1 MEELMTG
8 SYCNLFGVIAATLLA
23 SAGSGYGW
31 GDEGHEIVA
40 TIAANILATESPA
53 TLEKINALLAMDR
66 TGLVPDTGIARE
78 ATWADKFRESGTEAR
93 EATESWHFVDTDF
106 DHANTSQA
114 CDHPPFNGPAS
125 EGPSPDCVIDKIDQF
140 RRELRSGQTSPQER
154 LKALQFLLHFVGDI
168 HQPLHVITRI
178 DPDIGHDDRGGNC
191 VGILHGNAHTPI
203 RLHSYWDTNLVVAAL
218 TRDPAEAAS
227 SLMSLLTPVSREKWA
242 GGDASA
248 WASEAYDIAKA
259 KVYAGVI
266 DHAPAETGFIF
277 RGFDGRPD
285 EKCGPSKVYE
295 ITSAYDITAKGVV
308 KEQLAKAGLRLAD
321 VLKESFP

>member
-1 MEELMTG
+1 MKR
-8 SYCNLFGVIAATLLA
+8 SYCNMFGVALAALLM
-23 SAGSGYGW
+23 SEGPGFGW

-40 TIAANILATESPA
+40 TVAANILKTESPA
-53 TLEKINALLAMDR
+53 TLQKVNALVAMDR
-66 TGLVPDTGIARE
+66 TGLVRGTGIASE
-78 ATWADKFRESGTEAR
+78 ATWADKFRESSNEAR
-93 EATESWHFVDTDF
+93 DATQNWHFVDTDF
-106 DHANTSQA
+106 DHANMAQA
-114 CDHPPFNGPAS
+114 CEHPPFIGPAS
-125 EGPSPDCVIDKIDQF
+125 EGPAQDCVIDKIDQF
-140 RRELRSGQTSPQER
+140 RQELKSGQTSPEER
-154 LKALQFLLHFVGDI
+154 LRALQFLLHFVGDV
-168 HQPLHVITRI
+168 HQPLHAITRT

-203 RLHSYWDTNLVVAAL
+203 RLHSYWDSTLVVDAL
-218 TRDPAEAAS
+218 RRDPEEAAS
-227 SLMSLLTPVSREKWA
+227 SLMSLLTPANREKWA

-248 WASEAYDIAKA
+248 WASEAYEIAKA

-295 ITSAYDITAKGVV
+295 IAAAYDTTAEGVV
-308 KEQLAKAGLRLAD
+308 KEQLAKAGLRLAG